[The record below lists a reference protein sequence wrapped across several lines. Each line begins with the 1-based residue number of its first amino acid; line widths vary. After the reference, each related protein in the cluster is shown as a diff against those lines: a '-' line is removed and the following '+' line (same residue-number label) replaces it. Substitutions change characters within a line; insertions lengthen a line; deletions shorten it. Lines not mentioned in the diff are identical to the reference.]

1 MKKKY
6 FINANIID
14 PHNSL
19 NEMGGLI
26 IDENGKIEAIGK
38 KVNTNNIPTREKIIN
53 LNGKYIFPGLVD
65 MRVFVGEPGYE
76 YKENFRTLSE
86 AALSG
91 GVTSVVTMPNT
102 NPVIDNVSIVDFLR
116 LRGKDKSKINIFP
129 TAALTIGTVGENMT
143 EFGLLQSKGIIG
155 FTDGVKTIQNPRIM
169 NRIMNSASDLKS
181 LIIQHAEDA
190 ELSKDGMINDG
201 IIATKLGLQG
211 IPISAELLIIE
222 RDLTLLEYNNC
233 RYHISQISSANS
245 VDIIRERKSKIDFSC
260 GVSINNLSLNE
271 NDIGDFK
278 TFLKLS
284 PPLRTETDRNALVQ
298 GLNDETIE
306 ILVNQSL
313 LQAEMGCDVLAPS
326 DMMDGRIGKI
336 RKALDKNKYQSVQ
349 ILSYAAKYASSFY
362 GPFRDAVGSKGALKG
377 DKKTY
382 QMDYRN
388 SDESLREVALDIK
401 EGADMVMVKPG
412 MPYLDIIRSIK
423 DKFKLPVLAYQVS
436 GEYSLIENA
445 IRKKMIN
452 KDAVYESLVAFKRAG
467 ANAIVSYYADR
478 LDKII

>member
-19 NEMGGLI
+19 NEIGGI
-26 IDENGKIEAIGK
+26 IIGENGKIEAVGK
-38 KVNTNNIPTREKIIN
+38 KVNTNNIPSREKVID
-53 LNGKYIFPGLVD
+53 LNGKYIFPGIVD

-102 NPVIDNVSIVDFLR
+102 NPVIDNVSIVDFLKR
-116 LRGKDKSKINIFP
+116 RGRDKSKINIYP
-129 TAALTIGTVGENMT
+129 TAALTVKAEGENMT

-222 RDLTLLEYNNC
+222 RDLTLLEYNSC
-233 RYHISQISSANS
+233 RYHISQISSGNS
-245 VDIIRERKSKIDFSC
+245 VDIIRERKNKVNFSC

-298 GLNDETIE
+298 GLNDETIDVIVSDHKPEDEENKRLTFAQAETGASGIETLLSLSLELYHNGSVELETIIKALTSKPAE
-306 ILVNQSL
+306 ILKINKGNLS
-313 LQAEMGCDVLAPS
+313 
-326 DMMDGRIGKI
+326 IGNNADFCIVDINKPWVV
-336 RKALDKNKYQSVQ
+336 RKEKLISKSKNTP
-349 ILSYAAKYASSFY
+349 IE
-362 GPFRDAVGSKGALKG
+362 
-377 DKKTY
+377 DKKLQGKVISTFV
-382 QMDYRN
+382 N
-388 SDESLREVALDIK
+388 GEEL
-401 EGADMVMVKPG
+401 
-412 MPYLDIIRSIK
+412 
-423 DKFKLPVLAYQVS
+423 FKS
-436 GEYSLIENA
+436 E
-445 IRKKMIN
+445 
-452 KDAVYESLVAFKRAG
+452 
-467 ANAIVSYYADR
+467 
-478 LDKII
+478 